1 MYVVIV
7 AIVVVGLIVGIRW
20 LRTRKALER
29 NKNVNLAVKSR
40 LANKN
45 FNITKMFKVIDCY
58 SIDATEDEKFK
69 QILFDMDNKKACLI
83 DYRSGKEYI
92 VDFADIIECEIYK
105 NNVVSGSGSRYNDY
119 HRHHSH
125 IEEQCVD
132 MRLIIKINNL
142 DKPQIVY
149 DVVYGNNAINKR
161 LEDYQILINYLMEI
175 ESFLDVIKNDKSAIA
190 KKEFVFCQYCGAKN
204 HADSLKCE
212 SCGGDLK

>member
-7 AIVVVGLIVGIRW
+7 AIVIVGLIVCIRW
-20 LRTRKALER
+20 IKTRKALER
-29 NKNVNLAVKSR
+29 NKNVNIAVKNR
-40 LANKN
+40 LASKN
-45 FNITKMFKVIDCY
+45 FNVTKVLKVIDCY
-58 SIDATEDEKFK
+58 SIDAVEDEKIK
-69 QILFDMDNKKACLI
+69 QILLDMENKKACLI

-105 NNVVSGSGSRYNDY
+105 NNVVSGSGSRYNR
-119 HRHHSH
+119 RHSQ

-132 MRLIIKINNL
+132 MRLIIKINNIE
-142 DKPQIVY
+142 KPQIVY

-161 LEDYQILINYLMEI
+161 LEDYQILMNYLMEI
-175 ESFLDVIKNDKSAIA
+175 ESFFDVIKNEKSAIA